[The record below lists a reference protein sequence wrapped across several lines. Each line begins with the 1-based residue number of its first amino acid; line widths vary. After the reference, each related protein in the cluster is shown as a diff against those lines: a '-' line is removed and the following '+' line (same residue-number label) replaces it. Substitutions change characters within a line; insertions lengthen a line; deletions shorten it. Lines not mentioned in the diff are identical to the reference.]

1 MSETQDDLTPDPMSD
16 VFTASL
22 WSAPKNEHI
31 LRSFINA
38 VRTDAGMNPIVTATV
53 LNPFN
58 IKEFVASKGVIL
70 DVRAKDEHKRL
81 YDIEVQTSNHP
92 AFPNRMLDYWSET
105 FGSQL
110 KFGLDYTELYQV
122 LSIILARFRIFS
134 ELENIHTIF
143 EIRAREKPSYV
154 LTDAF
159 QMHCLRVAEVL
170 AGQLDKLA
178 CLCVDLQDWLNFFAF
193 GGTLTEAE
201 MSNLTNNNPI
211 ILEAYDEMHRFYANP
226 ETREKARQRR
236 RFLADY
242 NLGMNASMAE
252 GQVRSIMAY
261 LHHKFNEVPH
271 EIEIKLHSIFDVV
284 QLDQLLSFAFNC
296 ESLNEFS
303 SHLR

>member
-38 VRTDAGMNPIVTATV
+38 VRTNAGMNPIMTATV

-58 IKEFVASKGVIL
+58 IKEFVASKGLIL
-70 DVRAKDEHKRL
+70 DVRAKDERKRL

-92 AFPNRMLDYWSET
+92 ALPNRMLDYLSDT
-105 FGSQL
+105 FSSQL
-110 KFGLDYTELYQV
+110 KSGLDYTELHQV
-122 LSIILARFRIFS
+122 LSIMLARFSIFP

-143 EIRAREKPSYV
+143 EIRSREKPSYV
-154 LTDAF
+154 LTDSF
-159 QMHCLRVAEVL
+159 QMHCLRVAEVQ
-170 AGQLDKLA
+170 AGRRDKLA
-178 CLCVDLQDWLNFFAF
+178 ILCVDLQDWLNFFAF

-201 MSNLTNNNPI
+201 MSNLTNSNPI
-211 ILEAYDEMHRFYANP
+211 ICEAYEELERFYANP
-226 ETREKARQRR
+226 ETRDKARQRR
-236 RFLADY
+236 RFLSDY

-271 EIEIKLHSIFDVV
+271 EIEIKLHSIFDGE
-284 QLDQLLSFAFNC
+284 QLDQLLAYAFNC
-296 ESLNEFS
+296 KSLKEFS